1 VDHKQAL
8 RLVADG
14 HRILTEGNAR
24 IERQRVIIAKLERL
38 GINSDRE
45 TQFFTRLIETHQEQA
60 QLVTEAL
67 ERVRGNPFPH
77 NRRSATP
84 PYSYTQTGAG

>member
-1 VDHKQAL
+1 LDHRQAL

-24 IERQRVIIAKLERL
+24 IDRQRAIIAKLERL
-38 GINSDRE
+38 GINSDKE
-45 TQFFTRLIETHQEQA
+45 IQFLTRLIETHQQQT

-67 ERVRGNPFPH
+67 ERVQGNPFPH
-77 NRRSATP
+77 TRRSATP
-84 PYSYTQTGAG
+84 PYGYTQTGAG